1 MATAKT
7 VLKKTDL
14 EAIVKVAG
22 TGAAETIDLAADL
35 LPSSQAL
42 TVSGTPTVNIV
53 GVQWTGA
60 SGGVIT
66 ITRNSVVV
74 MTLQANATNNYLDF
88 SGQNICPDT
97 VGNTYNIV
105 VTISGAQAEC
115 WLKLRKVSGYSQDR
129 KSTRLNSSH

>member
-88 SGQNICPDT
+88 RSEEHMSELQ
-97 VGNTYNIV
+97 
-105 VTISGAQAEC
+105 
-115 WLKLRKVSGYSQDR
+115 
-129 KSTRLNSSH
+129 SH